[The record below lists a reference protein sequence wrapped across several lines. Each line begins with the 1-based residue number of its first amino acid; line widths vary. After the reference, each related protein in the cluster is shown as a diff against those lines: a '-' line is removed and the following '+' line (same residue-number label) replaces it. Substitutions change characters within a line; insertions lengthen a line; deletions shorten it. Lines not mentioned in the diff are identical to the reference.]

1 MTSKIKVNT
10 VTTESG
16 STLTLGECGKTVALA
31 SGASQSGFK
40 AVDWVTD
47 SIKTATFTAVNGKG
61 YFCNT
66 TGGAFNITL
75 PASPTAGDTVA
86 LKDYAGTFAANNLTI
101 DRNGS
106 NLDSNAGNK
115 ALDTNNL
122 SMTLVYVDGTQG
134 WKSVE
139 EGTGYIGENFMVATG
154 GTISTSGDDKIHTF
168 TGPGTFTVCQVA
180 DSAANNLVSYMVVA
194 GGGSGMGKAEGSG
207 TWFFASGGGGAGGFR
222 EVVSPSAP
230 YTGSP
235 TQGYATPGNRITVTA
250 TGYPITVGAGGATK
264 CAVPSGAG
272 QGNVGS
278 ASVFSTISSA
288 GGGGGG
294 NGKGGPAAPETAGV
308 AGGSGGG
315 GGGGPVPGS
324 EGGAGNTPPVTPA
337 QGSTG
342 GTGSSGSNTAGAG
355 GGGATAVGVNASV
368 QPSPMIADG
377 GDGGAGATTNITASP
392 VAYAGGGGGGSGYP
406 GGAGSAAGCGG
417 TGGGGTGPAS
427 GSGTAG
433 SVNTGGGGGGAGG
446 TSPSATGGAGGS
458 GIVVIR
464 YKFQ

>member
-1 MTSKIKVNT
+1 RNGGNSLMSKLEVNT
-10 VTTESG
+10 IEPQCGT
-16 STLTLGECGKTVALA
+16 TLTLGGSGDTVTLGT
-31 SGASQSGFK
+31 GASQSGFK
-40 AVDWVTD
+40 AIDWETS

-86 LKDYAGTFAANNLTI
+86 LKDYAGTFGDNNLTI

-106 NLDSNAGNK
+106 NLDGNAANK
-115 ALDTNNL
+115 ALDTGNL

-154 GTISTSGDDKIHTF
+154 GTITTCGNDKIHKF
-168 TGPGTFTVCQVA
+168 TGPGTFTVCSVA
-180 DSAANNLVSYMVVA
+180 SCAANNLVSYLVVA
-194 GGGSGMGKAEGSG
+194 GGASGMGKANNPYYY
-207 TWFFASGGGGAGGFR
+207 ASGGGGAGGYR
-222 EVVSPSAP
+222 EVVSPSSP

-235 TQGYATPGNRITVTA
+235 TQGYPTPANRITVTA

-264 CAVPSGAG
+264 CAIPGPGTS
-272 QGNVGS
+272 NTGS

-288 GGGGGG
+288 GGGGAGG
-294 NGKGGPAAPETAGV
+294 GGTGTQTGA

-315 GGGGPVPGS
+315 GGAGNSPGS
-324 EGGAGNTPPVTPA
+324 CGGAGNTPPVTPA
-337 QGSTG
+337 QGSNG
-342 GTGSSGSNTAGAG
+342 GFGNSSSNTAAGG
-355 GGGATAVGVNASV
+355 GGGATAVGVNANAT
-368 QPSPMIADG
+368 PSPATSIG
-377 GDGGAGATTNITASP
+377 GAGGAGATTNITGSP

-406 GGAGSAAGCGG
+406 GGAGTGSGVGG
-417 TGGGGTGPAS
+417 TGGGGTGPNS

-433 SVNTGGGGGGAGG
+433 TVNTGGGGGGAGG
-446 TSPSATGGAGGS
+446 TSPSASGGAGGS
-458 GIVVIR
+458 GVVIIR
-464 YKFQ
+464 YRYQ